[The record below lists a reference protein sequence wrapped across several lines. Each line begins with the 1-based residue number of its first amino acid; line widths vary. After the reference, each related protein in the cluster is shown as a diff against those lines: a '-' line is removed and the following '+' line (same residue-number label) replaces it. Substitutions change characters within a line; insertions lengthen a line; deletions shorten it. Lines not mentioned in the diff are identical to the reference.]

1 MSQYIITR
9 MHPWLFR
16 ASNPTVRVWIF
27 LVLLASRAS
36 PIVTTTKGIAAMAS
50 KYRPV
55 SRRAVSTALA
65 ELSAVQLIEIQRV
78 GNAMSI
84 TLPLDASATEKVA

>member
-1 MSQYIITR
+1 MGS
-9 MHPWLFR
+9 
-16 ASNPTVRVWIF
+16 RVT
-27 LVLLASRAS
+27 
-36 PIVTTTKGIAAMAS
+36 PIVTTAKGIAEMAS

>member
-1 MSQYIITR
+1 MPPYIITR

-16 ASNPTVRVWIF
+16 ASNSTIRVWIF
-27 LVLLASRAS
+27 LVLMGSRVT
-36 PIVTTTKGIAAMAS
+36 PIVTTAKGIAEMAS

-84 TLPLDASATEKVA
+84 TLPLDASATGKVA